1 MKSDMHAVN
10 QSAHDDI
17 AGLLDENKLAIALQ
31 TDPGSVL
38 PVLKTSVNNINEG
51 LKKLYFEGAP
61 VEEIV
66 LGRAML
72 VDRLLTTL
80 FDYYFDPVRQEI
92 ALIAVGGFG
101 RGELHPA
108 SDIDLMLLL
117 KDEENEQTQDAIEKF
132 IMLLWD
138 GRLEIGHSV
147 RTIDECVAEAEKDIT
162 VATNIMESRLLSGN
176 ADLYNRM
183 LKLTGPDRMWD
194 NQSFFQAK
202 LKEQILRN
210 GKYNDTAYNLE
221 PNIKEG
227 HGGLRDIQ
235 MIGWVAKRHFGA
247 ASLYD
252 LVDHNFLSE
261 DELRTLLDGQRLLWR
276 IRCSLHYLTGR
287 REDRLLFDYQHQLA
301 IEFGF
306 RDDASKER
314 SNIAIEQFMQQY
326 YRTVMELERLNEM
339 LLQLFREAILYKDKP
354 GEIVF
359 INESFQ
365 IRHGYI
371 EVTHKDVFKNKP
383 TALLELFLVNEQHP
397 EIQGVRAETI
407 RLIREHRHLI
417 NEEFRQSDDARRLF
431 VHIIRQSRGV
441 THEFRRMNR
450 YGILAAYIPAF
461 ARIVGRMQYDLFHA
475 YTVDQHT
482 LFVLRNLRRLSVPE
496 FCHEFPLASGIS
508 HHLEKPELLYLAG
521 LFHDIAKG
529 REGDHS
535 ELGAVDALQFCLDH
549 DLPRAD
555 AELVSWLVRNHLIM
569 SITAQRKDISD
580 PEIITEFTDRVNT
593 LEKLDYLY
601 LLTMC
606 DIRATN
612 PKQWNSWKDKLL
624 IELYNKA
631 AQALQ
636 QGSENRINRQDDIDH
651 NRTYAFR
658 HLSKEGLGTLEISAV
673 WNNFTDEYFLRHTP
687 AEIVWHTKLIM
698 QHANKD
704 TPLVEVRTDKR
715 TGSMELFVF
724 SRSVAHLFARI
735 VSVLG
740 QLNLSVADAFIM
752 RGISGCLLE
761 TYKIIFSDD
770 MLEHIDHYAHEV
782 VPQLLDK
789 LADREL
795 SDLATMAVPRVQ
807 KHFQVETKISFT
819 RVADS
824 GITRMHIET
833 ADRPGL
839 LSVIARTFI
848 QCNISIHSAKISTA
862 GETAIDSFDITQA
875 NTYTPL
881 SEAMQ
886 QGLKQALLEQL

>member
-1 MKSDMHAVN
+1 MHALN
-10 QSAHDDI
+10 ESASGDI
-17 AGLLDENKLAIALQ
+17 GRLLDHEKLRHTLQ
-31 TDPGSVL
+31 SDPDAVL
-38 PVLKTSVNNINEG
+38 PALKSAVSDINEG
-51 LKKLYFEGAP
+51 LKSLYQLGTP

-66 LGRAML
+66 LGRAAL
-72 VDRLLTTL
+72 VDRLLVTL
-80 FDYYFDPVRQEI
+80 FDHYFANIAQPV
-92 ALIAVGGFG
+92 ALIAVGGYG

-117 KDEENEQTQDAIEKF
+117 QDEEDAQTQDAIEKF

-147 RTIDECVAEAEKDIT
+147 RTLAECAGEASNDIT
-162 VATNIMESRLLSGN
+162 VATNILEARLLSG
-176 ADLYNRM
+176 DQGLFDQM
-183 LKLTGPDRMWD
+183 QVLTGPDRMWD
-194 NQSFFQAK
+194 AQSFFQAK
-202 LKEQILRN
+202 LTEQVQRN

-235 MIGWVAKRHFGA
+235 MISWVAKRHFGA
-247 ASLYD
+247 ASLHD
-252 LVDHNFLSE
+252 LVDHNFLRE
-261 DELRTLLDGQRLLWR
+261 EELNTLLQGQQLLWR

-306 RDDASKER
+306 EDDSDTSK
-314 SNIAIEQFMQQY
+314 SNRAIEQFMQRY

-354 GEIVF
+354 GDVEV
-359 INESFQ
+359 INEHFQ

-371 EVTHKDVFKNKP
+371 EVTHQDVFRNRP
-383 TALLELFLVNEQHP
+383 TALLELFLINEQHP
-397 EIQGVRAETI
+397 EIQGVRAEPI
-407 RLIREHRHLI
+407 RLIRENRHLI
-417 NEEFRQSDDARRLF
+417 DEEFRQSDEARRLF

-461 ARIVGRMQYDLFHA
+461 GQIVGRMQYDLFHA

-482 LFVLRNLRRLSVPE
+482 LFVLRNLRRLTVPE

-508 HHLEKPELLYLAG
+508 HHLKKPELLYLAG

-529 REGDHS
+529 RDGDHS
-535 ELGAVDALQFCLDH
+535 ELGAVDALEFCLQH
-549 DLPRAD
+549 DLSRED
-555 AELVSWLVRNHLIM
+555 SELVSWLVRNHLVM

-580 PEIITEFTDRVNT
+580 PEVIAEFSEKVET
-593 LEKLDYLY
+593 LERLDYLY

-612 PKQWNSWKDKLL
+612 PKHWSSWKHKLL
-624 IELYNKA
+624 IELYSKT
-631 AQALQ
+631 AQMLQ
-636 QGSENRINRQDDIDH
+636 QGVDYQVNRQDDIDH

-658 HLSKEGLGTLEISAV
+658 TLSKDGFGTLEIGTI
-673 WNNFTDEYFLRHTP
+673 WDNFTDEYFLRHKP
-687 AEIVWHTKLIM
+687 AEIVWHTRQII

-704 TPLVEVRTDKR
+704 TPVVTVRTDQSA
-715 TGSMELFVF
+715 GSMELLVF
-724 SRSVAHLFARI
+724 SKSVNYLFAR
-735 VSVLG
+735 VASVLG

-752 RGISGCLLE
+752 RGMHGCLLE

-770 MLEHIDHYAHEV
+770 MIEHIEHYAKEI
-782 VPQLLDK
+782 VPQILDK
-789 LADREL
+789 LAEKEL
-795 SDLATMAVPRVQ
+795 KDLPSMATHRAQ
-807 KHFQVETKISFT
+807 KHFQVETVISFT
-819 RVADS
+819 LNEES
-824 GITRMHIET
+824 GTTRMHIET

-839 LSVIARTFI
+839 LYEIARTFI
-848 QCNISIHSAKISTA
+848 QCNIRIHSAKISTA

-875 NTYTPL
+875 DTRKPL
-881 SEAMQ
+881 GDAMQ
-886 QGLKQALLEQL
+886 QQLKQALLEQL

>member
-1 MKSDMHAVN
+1 MHAINKDASNDVN
-10 QSAHDDI
+10 SLI
-17 AGLLDENKLAIALQ
+17 DEHELRNVLSSDA
-31 TDPGSVL
+31 DNVL
-38 PVLKTSVNNINEG
+38 PFLKSTVTAINQG
-51 LKKLYFEGAP
+51 LKQLYQNGTP

-66 LGRAML
+66 LGRAHL
-72 VDRLLTTL
+72 IDQLLTTL
-80 FDYYFDPVRQEI
+80 FEQYFASIGQTI
-92 ALIAVGGFG
+92 ALIAVGGYG

-117 KDEENEQTQDAIEKF
+117 QDEEDAQTQDAIEKF

-138 GRLEIGHSV
+138 ARLEIGHSV
-147 RTIDECVAEAEKDIT
+147 RTLDECVAEAANDIT
-162 VATNIMESRLLSGN
+162 IATNILESRLLTG
-176 ADLYNRM
+176 DEVLYNQM
-183 LKLTGPDRMWD
+183 QSLTGPEKMWD
-194 NQSFFQAK
+194 DQSFFQTK
-202 LKEQILRN
+202 LKEQIQRN

-247 ASLYD
+247 SSLHD
-252 LVDHNFLSE
+252 LVDHKFLRVK
-261 DELRTLLDGQRLLWR
+261 ELKTLLEGQQLLWR

-301 IEFGF
+301 IEFGYE
-306 RDDASKER
+306 DDKDAQR
-314 SNIAIEQFMQQY
+314 SNRAIEQFMQQY

-354 GEIVF
+354 GETIV

-365 IRHGYI
+365 IKHGYI
-371 EVTHKDVFKNKP
+371 EVTHEDVFRNKP
-383 TALLELFLVNEQHP
+383 TTLLELFLVNEQHP

-407 RLIREHRHLI
+407 RLIRENRHLI
-417 NEEFRQSDDARRLF
+417 NDEFRQSDEAKRLF
-431 VHIIRQSRGV
+431 IHIIRQSRGI

-482 LFVLRNLRRLSVPE
+482 LFVVRNLRRLFVPE
-496 FCHEFPLASGIS
+496 FCHEFPLASGIT
-508 HHLEKPELLYLAG
+508 HHLKKPEILYLAG

-529 REGDHS
+529 RDGDHS
-535 ELGAVDALQFCLDH
+535 ELGAVDALEFCLSHGFSPD
-549 DLPRAD
+549 D
-555 AELVSWLVRNHLIM
+555 ANLVSWLVRNHLIM

-580 PEIITEFTDRVNT
+580 PEVIAEFIEKVNS

-624 IELYNKA
+624 IELYNKT
-631 AQALQ
+631 AQVLH
-636 QGSENRINRQDDIDH
+636 QGIEYQANKQDDIDH

-658 HLSKEGLGTLEISAV
+658 NLSKEGFGTLEISAI
-673 WNNFTDEYFLRHTP
+673 WDNFTDEYFLRHTP
-687 AEIVWHTKLIM
+687 AEIVWHTRQIS

-704 TPLVEVRTDKR
+704 TPVIKVRTNKQ

-724 SRSVAHLFARI
+724 SRSVTHLFARI

-740 QLNLSVADAFIM
+740 QLNLNVADAFIM
-752 RGISGCLLE
+752 RGMSGCLLE

-770 MLEHIDHYAHEV
+770 MVEHIDHYANEII
-782 VPQLLDK
+782 PQIMDK
-789 LADREL
+789 IAQVEL
-795 SDLATMAVPRVQ
+795 SDLPAMATHRAQ
-807 KHFQVETKISFT
+807 KHFQVETKISFAK
-819 RVADS
+819 VEDS
-824 GITRMHIET
+824 GITRLHIET
-833 ADRPGL
+833 TDRPGL
-839 LSVIARTFI
+839 LYVIARTFI

-862 GETAIDSFDITQA
+862 GEVVIDSFDISPA
-875 NTYTPL
+875 NTKIAL
-881 SEAMQ
+881 SEDMQ
-886 QGLKQALLEQL
+886 QQLKQALLEQL